1 MTASAPGDVR
11 LVKLIEDAAGLIV
24 EAQKRP
30 HTAPYHWAGAL
41 YQAGMLVPAGEADQ
55 LQGTRDRAERLE
67 RHVNELID
75 RAEKAEAKL
84 ATAETKLHNETV
96 FYDELQVLYGGQR
109 KRADEAEAKLA
120 AVRELLEE
128 WRTTNL
134 TEDGL
139 ITKLRAA
146 VGEGE
151 ACNQA
156 KGDRMPSCWC
166 WRCRRALRRWEDAN
180 RTAADVAEMTG
191 DVA

>member
-84 ATAETKLHNETV
+84 ASTEAELGEVRRQRNGAEKIAEDRGSAL
-96 FYDELQVLYGGQR
+96 DEL
-109 KRADEAEAKLA
+109 EAKLA
-120 AVRELLEE
+120 RLERDREPLGI
-128 WRTTNL
+128 RP
-134 TEDGL
+134 DGTADPRVEAGANAL
-139 ITKLRAA
+139 QALGVPSQRAWDHADTVLRAA
-146 VGEGE
+146 AFAAG
-151 ACNQA
+151 
-156 KGDRMPSCWC
+156 GD
-166 WRCRRALRRWEDAN
+166 
-180 RTAADVAEMTG
+180 AE
-191 DVA
+191 